1 MAVTVD
7 PVTRHRTARAAAL
20 ITGLVLSLGA
30 CSGGDDQPTSTATSP
45 DAPVL
50 QPGKPGEPNTSL
62 SGTSAVATPSASHNS
77 ADVDFL
83 QDMITHHAQAVVMGD
98 LAKDELSDPKVKAMA
113 ARISAEQK
121 PEMRGMARTL
131 KSWKEKVPPQADNPN
146 FGVRDGH
153 SSHSGM
159 PGMATTR
166 QLDELGA
173 AKGGEADRLYLD
185 LMIKHHQGALTMCK
199 TLGSKGSDER
209 TSELGDDISVTQTKQ
224 IEQMKAMR
232 KRL

>member
-1 MAVTVD
+1 MR
-7 PVTRHRTARAAAL
+7 RHRALSAAAL
-20 ITGLVLSLGA
+20 VAGLVLGLGA
-30 CSGGDDQPTSTATSP
+30 CSGEDTEPTSTATSP

-50 QPGKPGEPNTSL
+50 QPGEPGEPNTSL
-62 SGTSAVATPSASHNS
+62 SGTSAVASPSASHNS

-98 LAKDELSDPKVKAMA
+98 LVKDELTDPKVTAIA
-113 ARISAEQK
+113 ERISAEQK

-131 KSWKEKVPPQADNPN
+131 KSWKEKVPPQAENPN

-166 QLDELGA
+166 QLDELGD
-173 AKGGEADRLYLD
+173 AKGEDADRLYLD
-185 LMIKHHQGALTMCK
+185 LMIKHHQGAVTMCE
-199 TLGSKGSDER
+199 TLGRHGSDER
-209 TSELGDDISVTQTKQ
+209 TGELGDDISVTQTKQ

>member
-1 MAVTVD
+1 M
-7 PVTRHRTARAAAL
+7 TRHPAPSAAAL
-20 ITGLVLSLGA
+20 VAGLVLMLGA
-30 CSGGDDQPTSTATSP
+30 CSGGDEEPTSTATSP

-50 QPGKPGEPNTSL
+50 QPGEPGEPNTSL
-62 SGTSAVATPSASHNS
+62 SGTSAVASPSASHNA

-98 LAKDELSDPKVKAMA
+98 LAEEELTDPKVKAMA

-131 KSWKEKVPPQADNPN
+131 KSWKEKVPPQAHNPN

-159 PGMATTR
+159 PGMASR
-166 QLDELGA
+166 EDLEKLGDA
-173 AKGGEADRLYLD
+173 TGEDADRLYLD
-185 LMIKHHQGALTMCK
+185 LMIKHHQGAVTMCE
-199 TLGSKGSDER
+199 TLGRHGSDER
-209 TSELGDDISVTQTKQ
+209 TGELGDDISVTQTKQ